1 MGGIM
6 LIRKL
11 NKTDT
16 EKFYE
21 FFTALSERTK
31 YFFHPHPF
39 DRETAE
45 KLCNERDKNIVRF
58 VVIIDEKIVG
68 YGFLWDLDKD
78 FPSLGICIRDGFQ
91 GKGIGK
97 GLMEYLINFA
107 KKKDKKG
114 LVLTVYEDNEHAL
127 CLYKKYGFEIER
139 VIYSMRLKF

>member
-1 MGGIM
+1 MGEM

-11 NKTDT
+11 KKADT

-45 KLCNERDKNIVRF
+45 KLCNERDKNTVRF
-58 VVIIDEKIVG
+58 VVIIDEKIAG
-68 YGFLWDLDKD
+68 YGFLWNLNND
-78 FPSLGICIRDGFQ
+78 FPSLGICIRDDFQ

-97 GLMEYLINFA
+97 GLVEYLINFA

-114 LVLTVYEDNEHAL
+114 LVLTVYKDNENAIS
-127 CLYKKYGFEIER
+127 LYQKYGFEIER